1 MAQVFLLSVDDDLPE
16 YDEYKHFAVTALR
29 ASANFDSADHIRP
42 VVPGLY
48 ASLQTGTR
56 RMGKLVR

>member
-29 ASANFDSADHIRP
+29 ASANFDSADHIRQ
-42 VVPGLY
+42 VVPGL
-48 ASLQTGTR
+48 
-56 RMGKLVR
+56 